1 LREITARIPR
11 VNSMKIFH
19 REIEERTRALLDAMP
34 LAANFWNKDLKNI
47 ESNQEAATLFDLSSK
62 QEYLDRFYELSP
74 TYQPD
79 GGLSSERMVEYIN
92 KAFKEGYCRFE
103 WLHQKPNG
111 EPIPCEVTLV
121 RIKYKNEFI
130 VAGYTRDLR
139 ELKATTTKMSEVE
152 ERARLMLDSMPLSCT
167 LLNADAVV
175 IDCNQESV
183 SLFGLSSKQE
193 YLDRFY
199 DLSPEYQPNGELSK
213 NKVPGLIKKT
223 IEIGYY
229 RFEWNHQKLN
239 GTPIPAEVT
248 LVRVRYRG
256 EYVVLAYIRDL
267 RELVAMT
274 TEKTKA
280 EIAEES
286 SKAKTKFLAT
296 MSHEIRT
303 PLNAILGITEIEL
316 QNKNI
321 PPETKEALVRINNSS
336 DLLLHI
342 INDILDLSKIEA
354 GKLELENAK
363 YNIADL
369 VNDTIYLLVAWAES
383 KPIEF
388 KLLVN
393 ENTPSELFGDELRIR
408 QILNNLLSNAF
419 KYTERGEVKLNISA
433 EIKNDKEATLVF
445 RISDTGQGM
454 TKEEVAKLFDEYS
467 RFNMEA
473 NRLIG
478 GTGLGM
484 NITQNLVRIMNGEI
498 SVESQPGKGTVFIV
512 RLPQGNTGAAP
523 LGREAAENMRQFRI
537 GSSPQMKNTQIMREY
552 MPYGRILIVD
562 DVETN
567 IYVAKG
573 LMAPYGL
580 SIDTAK
586 SGSEAID
593 RIKAGNTYDIVFMDH
608 MMPIMDG
615 MEATKI
621 MRGMKYDGPIVAL
634 TANAM
639 AGQAEMLLANGFD
652 GFISKPI
659 DIRQLNVLLNKMI
672 RDKYPP
678 ETIEA
683 ARRQK
688 EKLEQYSAGKM
699 QEQEPQEDLELAEI
713 FVRDAERAVTTLSV
727 ISRNQYRRNDDQQ
740 MYITTVHA
748 MKSALANIGE
758 MELSGMAEKLEQAGR
773 EKNIAVMI
781 GKETAAFLELLQ
793 GVIDRIKSMEEQGEI
808 EDPAN
813 ALESLRKELQA
824 MQTACVAYDKKTAKK
839 ILAGLKQ
846 QTWSNRTKKV
856 LETIAGH
863 LLHSDFEE
871 AADTAK
877 NYLDKIEAKP

>member
-1 LREITARIPR
+1 LRVITAKIPR

-19 REIEERTRALLDAMP
+19 HEIEERTRALLDAMP
-34 LAANFWNKDLKNI
+34 LVANFWNKDLKNI
-47 ESNQEAATLFDLSSK
+47 ETNQEAIKLFGLSSK
-62 QEYLDRFYELSP
+62 QEYLDKFYELSP
-74 TYQPD
+74 ERQPD
-79 GGLSSERMVEYIN
+79 GSLSKEKSIELIN
-92 KAFKEGYCRFE
+92 KALEEGYCRFE
-103 WLHQKPNG
+103 WMHQKQNG
-111 EPIPCEVTLV
+111 ELIPCEVTLV
-121 RIKYKNEFI
+121 RIKYKNDFI

-139 ELKATTTKMSEVE
+139 ELKAITTKMGEVE

-167 LLNADAVV
+167 LLNADAKV

-183 SLFGLSSKQE
+183 SLFGLSTKQD
-193 YLDRFY
+193 YIDNFY
-199 DLSPEYQPNGELSK
+199 SLSPEYQSNGELSEK
-213 NKVPGLIKKT
+213 KISELIKRT
-223 IEIGYY
+223 IEVGYY
-229 RFEWNHQKLN
+229 RFEWMHQKIN
-239 GTPIPAEVT
+239 GMPIPAEVT

-267 RELVAMT
+267 RELVAMIN
-274 TEKTKA
+274 EKTKA

-316 QNKNI
+316 QNKNL

-369 VNDTIYLLVAWAES
+369 INDTIYLLVAWAES

-388 KLLVN
+388 KLRVN

-419 KYTERGEVKLNISA
+419 KYTERGEVRLDISA
-433 EIKNDKEATLVF
+433 EIKNDTEATLIF

-454 TKEEVAKLFDEYS
+454 TKEQVAKLFDEYS

-498 SVESQPGKGTVFIV
+498 SVESQPDKGSVFTV
-512 RLPQGNTGAAP
+512 RLPQNNTGAPP
-523 LGREAAENMRQFRI
+523 LGREAAENLRQFRI
-537 GSSPQMKNTQIMREY
+537 GHSPQMKNTQILREY

-580 SIDTAK
+580 SIDTAR
-586 SGSEAID
+586 SGVEAID
-593 RIKAGNTYDIVFMDH
+593 KIKAGNTYDIVFMDH

-621 MRGMKYDGPIVAL
+621 MREMEYKYPIVAL

-659 DIRQLNVLLNKMI
+659 DIRQLNALLNKLI

-678 ETIEA
+678 ETLEA

-699 QEQEPQEDLELAEI
+699 QEQKPHDNQHLAEVFVQDAEKAVATLEL
-713 FVRDAERAVTTLSV
+713 
-727 ISRNQYRRNDDQQ
+727 ISKNQYRRNDDQQ
-740 MYITTVHA
+740 MYVTTVHA

-758 MELSGMAEKLEQAGR
+758 TELSKTAEKFEQAGR
-773 EKNIAVMI
+773 ERNISVMI
-781 GKETAAFLELLQ
+781 SDTSIFLELLRE
-793 GVIDRIKSMEEQGEI
+793 VIDRIKAT
-808 EDPAN
+808 EDQDETEDTAD
-813 ALESLRKELQA
+813 ALGFLRKKLQA
-824 MQTACVAYDKKTAKK
+824 IQTACAAYDKKSAKE
-839 ILAGLKQ
+839 ILAELKQ
-846 QTWSNRTKKV
+846 QAWSRRTKKM
-856 LETIAGH
+856 LEKIAGH
-863 LLHSDFEE
+863 LLHSEFEE
-871 AADTAK
+871 AVETAR
-877 NYLDKIEAKP
+877 NYLDSIGKE